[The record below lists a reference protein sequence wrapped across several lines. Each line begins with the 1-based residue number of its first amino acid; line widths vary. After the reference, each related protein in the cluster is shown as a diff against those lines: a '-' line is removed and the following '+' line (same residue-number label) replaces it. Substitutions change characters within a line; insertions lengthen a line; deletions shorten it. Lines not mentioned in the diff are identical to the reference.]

1 MPAAWSPCH
10 GHASSVV
17 DRLLQLPLPIPSFLR
32 SPPQEVNPAWEKR
45 KPEETA
51 AAAAISL
58 ATCAPP
64 PRHRLDARR
73 KGEERR
79 PQAQN
84 EEEDISRPQHR
95 QPRARAPL
103 LPRLSL
109 NKKPDLAVFFVVGIY
124 FRPFCAFSWH
134 LAVTRVCTPTTTK
147 MSFFHDEM
155 EFFLGLPPPTPL
167 PP

>member
-1 MPAAWSPCH
+1 MHEGRGKKGA
-10 GHASSVV
+10 
-17 DRLLQLPLPIPSFLR
+17 L
-32 SPPQEVNPAWEKR
+32 K
-45 KPEETA
+45 
-51 AAAAISL
+51 
-58 ATCAPP
+58 
-64 PRHRLDARR
+64 HRM
-73 KGEERR
+73 KKK
-79 PQAQN
+79 
-84 EEEDISRPQHR
+84 ISRGRSTGNHA
-95 QPRARAPL
+95 RARAPL